1 MRPAALSCVLAVG
14 LSGLLPAHALA
25 QPAGTTFTYQGRL
38 ATSGTPS
45 NGLHDL
51 RFRLFDAAA
60 GGLQVGPTLCAN
72 DITVVDGE
80 FTVLLDFGAQFSG
93 SQRYIEIDVR
103 ADSGFDCSEQTGY
116 ETLAPRQNITPT
128 PYALYALNGT
138 PGPAGPTGPAGAPG
152 PQGPAGPAGPQGPAG
167 PAGPAGDSAF
177 AVGTSEVVGLPPQR
191 DAQSQEEN
199 DQPISADVWQSFT
212 PTVTGRLSTL
222 QIKVRAPIPAGT
234 SVQWDVYA
242 GEGITGTFLGGRSGL
257 SLTVDNEDT
266 ATVVFPFSTAPSV
279 EAGQI
284 VTFHVRF
291 LASGSG
297 VIPLPVVTNGGT
309 NSYAGGISSLGPT
322 TDLWFVTDIAPP
334 TTAAAFSG
342 AITATGAVAAARFEG
357 SGAGLTGVNA
367 ERANTATIAY
377 DAIALAGQSASFYTN
392 AGNLSAGTLPDARL
406 SANVALRDGANT
418 FTGALVAASF
428 SGSGS
433 GLSDLDAN
441 AITTGTLNNARTTAT
456 VANTPDSIVLRDAA
470 GNFAASSISAS
481 SFIGSGASL
490 TNLNGGSITPGTL
503 SRSALSTD
511 VQSGLGSLAKDLPLA
526 SGVAIDTPRGI
537 AVSGSWLYV
546 VSTNSSTLHVYGVS
560 NPAAPSLSATVPT
573 ATMPIAVAVS
583 GPYVYVLTGSGTL
596 QIFDVAVPSIPW
608 LVGSIALSGTSYS
621 FAVSGSF
628 AYVLGHTSATLQV
641 VNISNPSAPVLAG
654 TVGTAGSP
662 YSIALSGPYA
672 YVAAT
677 SGDVLQVFSLSNPS
691 APTLVGSVATGSI
704 PRSVAVS
711 GSFAY
716 VVNSGSNTLQVFN
729 VSNPAAPTLAGS
741 IATDKFPQAVAV
753 SGSLAYVACQVDQT
767 LQVFNVSNPAAP
779 VFVTT
784 AETGVSP
791 IQVVAT
797 ASNVYVINLFSSTL
811 QVFYA
816 LTDRLGF
823 TAPLA
828 AASLNGVSGA
838 GLTNLSASRILTGT
852 LNPDRIP
859 GLDASKITAGSLADA
874 RLSSNVAL
882 RNVAN
887 TFTNSIT
894 ATAFVGNGAS
904 LTALNASNLST
915 GTVPADRLSLTGID
929 GSGLVNLDAG
939 DITQG
944 TIANARTTA
953 TPGDA
958 PNTLI
963 ARDAA
968 GNFSAGTMFGTATNA
983 NNLSGQPG
991 TFYQNAS
998 NLNSGVIANA
1008 RTTATSGDAPNTL
1021 IARDA
1026 AGNFSAGTMT
1036 GTATNALN
1044 LNGQTPSFY
1053 LNASNLLTGTIAN
1066 ARTTATTA
1074 STPNTIVL
1082 RNSSGQILADDAS
1095 RLGGEL
1101 ATFYRNAS
1109 NLNAGTVSLS
1119 HLPQSSTNTPTTL
1132 VLRDGSGNFSAGTI
1146 TATLAGNATS
1156 ATTAADATNLGGQ
1169 PASFYTNATNLSSGT
1184 IPNAR
1189 TSATSTNSPT
1199 TLVLRDGSGNFSA
1212 GTITASLAGNATS
1225 ATTAADATNLSGQPA
1240 SFYTNATNLSSGVL
1254 ANARTTATTLSNP
1267 NTIVLRDASGN
1278 ISTGNITA
1286 SAISAVSIA
1295 GNGSALTN
1303 LDAGDITAGNLATA
1317 RLPSGGNWS
1326 LTTNLN
1332 VDSGT
1337 LVVDPTNARVGIGEA
1352 VPTSPLHVTA
1362 ASIAAANNWMVRIT
1376 NTTGGTGGIRI
1387 SNDGFLDIT
1396 NTVQGGTAAR
1406 LNSTGIWGTFSDRR
1420 LKKDI
1425 EPALG
1430 NLAAAL
1436 RLRPVT
1442 YAMIHDNPGTPRHLG
1457 FIAQEV
1463 REVIPEYVMGDE
1475 ANGNLA
1481 VAYGQM
1487 SVVAIGAIQELKADN
1502 DRKQQEIDDLKAR
1515 VERLERALAGISASR

>member
-1 MRPAALSCVLAVG
+1 MRRSVLSLLLTVG
-14 LSGLLPAHALA
+14 LSALVPDHALA

-60 GGLQVGPTLCAN
+60 GGLQVGPPLSTN
-72 DITVVDGE
+72 DISIVNGE
-80 FTVLLDFGAQFSG
+80 FTVLLDFGAQFTG

-103 ADSGFDCSEQTGY
+103 ADSGLDCSDQTGY

-128 PYALYALNGT
+128 PYALFALNGN
-138 PGPAGPTGPAGAPG
+138 PG
-152 PQGPAGPAGPQGPAG
+152 PQGPIGPAGTPGPQGPPGPAGPQGPSG

-177 AVGTSEVVGLPPQR
+177 QVGTSQVVGLPPQR
-191 DAQSQEEN
+191 DAQSEEEIA
-199 DQPISADVWQSFT
+199 QPTSADVWQSFT
-212 PTVTGRLSTL
+212 PTVSGRLSRL

-234 SVQWDVYA
+234 YVQWDVYA

-257 SLTVDNEDT
+257 FLTVDNEDT

-284 VTFHVRF
+284 FTFHVRF

-297 VIPLPVVTNGGT
+297 ATPLPVVTNGGT
-309 NSYAGGISSLGPT
+309 NNYAGGISSLGPT
-322 TDLWFVTDIAPP
+322 TDLWFVTDIAPL

-342 AITATGAVAAARFEG
+342 AITATGAVAAERFEG

-367 ERANTATIAY
+367 DRATTATTALN
-377 DAIALAGQSASFYTN
+377 AIALSGLPASFYTN

-428 SGSGS
+428 AGSGGGLTDLNANAITTGTLTDARLSANVALRNAANTFTGALVAASFS
-433 GLSDLDAN
+433 GGGGGLTDLNAN

-456 VANTPDSIVLRDAA
+456 GANTPDSIVLRDAA
-470 GNFAASSISAS
+470 GNFAAGSISAS
-481 SFIGSGASL
+481 SFIGSGAGL
-490 TNLNGGSITPGTL
+490 TNLNGGSITAGTL
-503 SRSALSTD
+503 TRSALSAD
-511 VQSGLGSLAKDLPLA
+511 VQSGLGSLARDLPLA
-526 SGVAIDTPRGI
+526 SRVAIADPRGI
-537 AVSGSWLYV
+537 AVSGSWLYA
-546 VSTNSSTLHVYGVS
+546 VSGNSSTLQVFNVS
-560 NPAAPSLSATVPT
+560 NPAAPSLTATVPT
-573 ATMPIAVAVS
+573 AVAPRSVVVS
-583 GPYVYVLTGSGTL
+583 GPYVYVFTIGNTL
-596 QIFDVAVPSIPW
+596 QIFDVAVPSTPS
-608 LVGSIALSGTSYS
+608 LVGSIELPGWWHSYT

-628 AYVLGHTSATLQV
+628 VYLLSYAPATLQLV
-641 VNISNPSAPVLAG
+641 DISNPSAPTLAG
-654 TVGTAGSP
+654 SVGTGSSP
-662 YSIALSGPYA
+662 HSIAVSGPYA
-672 YVAAT
+672 YVAAA
-677 SGDVLQVFSLSNPS
+677 SGDVLQVFNISNPS
-691 APTLVGSVATGSI
+691 APTLAGSVPTGSDPI
-704 PRSVAVS
+704 SVVVS

-716 VVNSGSNTLQVFN
+716 VVNASGNTLQVFN

-741 IATDKFPQAVAV
+741 IATDEYPQSVAV
-753 SGSLAYVACQVDQT
+753 FGSLAYVTSEGDRTV
-767 LQVFNVSNPAAP
+767 QVFDVSNPAAP

-784 AETGVSP
+784 AETDVSP

-797 ASNVYVINLFSSTL
+797 ASNVYVINVSSSTL
-811 QVFYA
+811 EVFYA
-816 LTDRLGF
+816 LIDRIGF
-823 TAPLA
+823 SAPLA
-828 AASLNGVSGA
+828 DASLNGVSGA
-838 GLTNLSASRILTGT
+838 GLKDLSASSILTGT

-894 ATAFVGNGAS
+894 ATSFVGNGAS
-904 LTALNASNLST
+904 LTALNASNLSS
-915 GTVPADRLSLTGID
+915 GTVPAARLSLNGVN
-929 GSGLVNLDAG
+929 GSGLINLDAG

-944 TIANARTTA
+944 TIANARTTGTA
-953 TPGDA
+953 SNL

-963 ARDAA
+963 VRDAS
-968 GNFSAGTMFGTATNA
+968 GNFAAGTMTGNA
-983 NNLSGQPG
+983 SNALNLDGQPG
-991 TFYQNAS
+991 AFYQNAS
-998 NLNSGVIANA
+998 NLVSGVIANA
-1008 RTTATSGDAPNTL
+1008 RTTATPSDVPNTL

-1026 AGNFSAGTMT
+1026 SGNFSAGTMI
-1036 GTATNALN
+1036 GTATNATN
-1044 LNGQTPSFY
+1044 LGGLPPSFFT
-1053 LNASNLLTGTIAN
+1053 NATNLSGGVIAN
-1066 ARTTATTA
+1066 ARTTATTLNTA
-1074 STPNTIVL
+1074 NTI
-1082 RNSSGQILADDAS
+1082 
-1095 RLGGEL
+1095 
-1101 ATFYRNAS
+1101 
-1109 NLNAGTVSLS
+1109 
-1119 HLPQSSTNTPTTL
+1119 
-1132 VLRDGSGNFSAGTI
+1132 VLRDGSGNFG
-1146 TATLAGNATS
+1146 
-1156 ATTAADATNLGGQ
+1156 
-1169 PASFYTNATNLSSGT
+1169 
-1184 IPNAR
+1184 
-1189 TSATSTNSPT
+1189 
-1199 TLVLRDGSGNFSA
+1199 A

-1225 ATTAADATNLSGQPA
+1225 ATSAADATNLGGQPA

-1254 ANARTTATTLSNP
+1254 ANARTTATTLNNP

-1286 SAISAVSIA
+1286 NAVSAVSIA

-1303 LDAGDITAGNLATA
+1303 LDAGDIASGNLAAA
-1317 RLPSGGNWS
+1317 RLPSGGNWA

-1337 LVVDPTNARVGIGEA
+1337 LVVDPTNTRVGVGEA
-1352 VPTSPLHVTA
+1352 APSSPLHVTA
-1362 ASIAAANNWMVRIT
+1362 ANIAAANNWMVRIT

-1387 SNDGFLDIT
+1387 SNDGFLVIT
-1396 NTVQGGTAAR
+1396 NAVQGGTAAR
-1406 LNSTGIWGTFSDRR
+1406 LNSTGTWGTFSDRR

-1430 NLAAAL
+1430 NLEAAM

-1442 YAMIHDNPGTPRHLG
+1442 YAMIHDDPGTPRHLG

-1475 ANGNLA
+1475 SKGNLA

-1515 VERLERALAGISASR
+1515 IAAIESMSSHGGLSMTQTAGLSAGIGLPLLAFAAIRRRKVAPTAS